1 MPSGLDALL
10 QSYCRAPVL
19 SPSAQLAL
27 ARQVRAWLDWPGGA
41 DAAPAVVQRRG
52 IRARQRLVETN
63 LKLVITVA
71 NKWRRAVNHCDD
83 QFQDL
88 IQAGA
93 LGLQR
98 SVEKFDPALG
108 YAFSTY
114 AYWWIQQAVRRHLE
128 NNDLV
133 RLPSGLQDRYFRL
146 SRLISNHEAEHG
158 CRPSVAW
165 LADTAGL
172 TPAQVESACVVGKMR
187 VFASLNFKGAN
198 HSDSELGDLIAADT
212 ADELQGLEDESHTA
226 ARVAQIHQLLDELPE
241 REQVVLRGQL
251 AGRTLNEIGAELG
264 VSRSRVGQ
272 LRAGAITTM
281 RERAAATAGPGPW
294 RPAGPRPAPPA
305 PCAVPETALSAA

>member
-1 MPSGLDALL
+1 
-10 QSYCRAPVL
+10 
-19 SPSAQLAL
+19 
-27 ARQVRAWLDWPGGA
+27 
-41 DAAPAVVQRRG
+41 
-52 IRARQRLVETN
+52 VETN

-71 NKWRRAVNHCDD
+71 SKWRRAVNHCDD

-133 RLPSGLQDRYFRL
+133 RLPSGLQDRYFKL
-146 SRLISNHEAEHG
+146 CRLISTHEAEHG

-172 TPAQVESACVVGKMR
+172 TPAQVEDACVVGKMR
-187 VFASLNFKGAN
+187 IVASLNYKGAD
-198 HSDSELGDLIAADT
+198 HPETELGDLLAADAT
-212 ADELQGLEDESHTA
+212 NELEQLEDASLIA
-226 ARVAQIHQLLDELPE
+226 ARVAHVHRLLDGLPE
-241 REQVVLRGQL
+241 REQVILRGQL
-251 AGRTLNEIGAELG
+251 AGRMLKDIGSELG
-264 VSRSRVGQ
+264 ISRSRVGQ
-272 LRAGAITTM
+272 LRADAIRSM
-281 RERAAATAGPGPW
+281 REGLNPGL
-294 RPAGPRPAPPA
+294 PAP
-305 PCAVPETALSAA
+305 VAA